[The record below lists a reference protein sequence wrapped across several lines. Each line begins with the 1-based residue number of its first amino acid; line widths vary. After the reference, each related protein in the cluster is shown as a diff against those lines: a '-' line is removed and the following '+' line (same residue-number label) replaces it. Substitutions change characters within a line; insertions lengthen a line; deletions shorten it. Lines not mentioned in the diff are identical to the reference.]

1 MKARTAGLKIAA
13 ATLLVTGLSATAA
26 ADRGELA
33 FEKEVDS
40 CVAAV
45 SRHIDLTDA
54 NRVRHVVTQSDRS
67 GIGYALTI
75 ETSVYS
81 ADTERQYEAY
91 CVASG
96 TGEPVKF
103 RIDERKI

>member
-1 MKARTAGLKIAA
+1 MKTSSAALEIVA
-13 ATLLVTGLSATAA
+13 ATLLVTGLSSTAL
-26 ADRGELA
+26 ADRTELK
-33 FEKEVDS
+33 FEKEIDS

-45 SRHIDLTDA
+45 SQKIDLTNA

-75 ETSVYS
+75 QTSVFS
-81 ADTERQYEAY
+81 SGAERRYEAY

-103 RIDERKI
+103 RIDEQEI